1 MNKRVQP
8 KQKKVDSHERA
19 VKRNQVIFLV
29 LSALMIIV
37 MIVSQLRF

>member
-8 KQKKVDSHERA
+8 KQKKIDQHERS

-37 MIVSQLRF
+37 MIVSQLNF